1 MKKVVFSEIYYL
13 ISDPNIPFNPSI
25 TPITPYADPNLCY
38 DSCHLLNSEQN
49 SVSSSDDHNSQT
61 KEERIDCISNS
72 ELLHNNMATN
82 TSTTLATVTESSA
95 ANH

>member
-1 MKKVVFSEIYYL
+1 MHCL
-13 ISDPNIPFNPSI
+13 ITDPNIPFNPSI

-49 SVSSSDDHNSQT
+49 SVYNSDDHNSQS
-61 KEERIDCISNS
+61 KCISNS